1 MPENG
6 DSKET
11 LFRSLLAESDSLL
24 INHLEIKNLRD
35 HLDLVDQWKSRAS
48 LFLEDLREQKSHKEL
63 FKSFILEGSL
73 FKFEM
78 ELSEELQKRSEF
90 IDWHEKVLHAH
101 FLIYGIAPAISVL
114 ESSVSSEEESESEM
128 ASGPLTIDILS
139 ELIAEGQSK
148 QFCGL

>member
-1 MPENG
+1 LPENG

-11 LFRSLLAESDSLL
+11 LFRSLLAEADSLL

-78 ELSEELQKRSEF
+78 ELSEDLQKRSEF

-114 ESSVSSEEESESEM
+114 ESSVPSEEESDSEM
-128 ASGPLTIDILS
+128 ASGPLTIDKLS

-148 QFCGL
+148 QFC

>member
-1 MPENG
+1 MF
-6 DSKET
+6 
-11 LFRSLLAESDSLL
+11 FRSLLAEADSLL

-48 LFLEDLREQKSHKEL
+48 LFLEDLREQKTHKEL

-78 ELSEELQKRSEF
+78 ELTEDLQKRSEF
-90 IDWHEKVLHAH
+90 IEWHEKVMQAH
-101 FLIYGIAPAISVL
+101 FLIYGSTPTISIL
-114 ESSVSSEEESESEM
+114 ESSRQSEEESESEM
-128 ASGPLTIDILS
+128 ASGPITIDKLS

-148 QFCGL
+148 RFCDL